1 MATRQSSGDVM
12 PQILTTC
19 GRLKSCSC
27 CFEEDEEEEDE
38 EEEEEEEEAATTK
51 RFFFFVVV
59 VVPSSFPSSLLFTPP
74 LLLLPENEEEEEEEE
89 EREEERR
96 EAKVVEVEAKVGG
109 ERREQLAHVFMS
121 LLSFKFFNLTS
132 TLFSRVERLFFSF
145 LFNLGF

>member
-1 MATRQSSGDVM
+1 MRE
-12 PQILTTC
+12 L
-19 GRLKSCSC
+19 
-27 CFEEDEEEEDE
+27 F
-38 EEEEEEEEAATTK
+38 
-51 RFFFFVVV
+51 
-59 VVPSSFPSSLLFTPP
+59 SSLLFTPP

-109 ERREQLAHVFMS
+109 ERREQLAHVFIS

-145 LFNLGF
+145 LFDLGFQQKKVVGEYSSANASSSSRSRSPPIHLFAFKYTRNVHIHITHK